1 MGKDTRLVNIYLKI
15 HNKRAITMDDL
26 RYLAE
31 YSPECFEKTC
41 KNVIYNRPDTKPVMA
56 PTSLIVS
63 DTSGNSPVQ
72 AIHTPNNTTVG
83 KFIDLKADD
92 TLSPSEQNNIS
103 QILSNL
109 SHLESGTFPISH
121 VDAGEVKDLLGNLY
135 MELLFPHNDR
145 DTFFDMGYSMGYEDA
160 PQFDCKA

>member
-41 KNVIYNRPDTKPVMA
+41 KNVIYNRPETKPVMTPAA
-56 PTSLIVS
+56 PTI
-63 DTSGNSPVQ
+63 SGNLWNPPQVTHSPG
-72 AIHTPNNTTVG
+72 NTATGRLPDPGAGV
-83 KFIDLKADD
+83 ADCP
-92 TLSPSEQNNIS
+92 TEQENIT
-103 QILSNL
+103 QILANL
-109 SHLESGTFPISH
+109 SHLESGTFPIAH

-145 DTFFDMGYSMGYEDA
+145 DTFFDMGYAMGYEVT

>member
-41 KNVIYNRPDTKPVMA
+41 KNVIYNRPETKPVMTPA
-56 PTSLIVS
+56 TPMVS
-63 DTSGNSPVQ
+63 DKLRNLPASVMG
-72 AIHTPNNTTVG
+72 TPSNTTVG
-83 KFIDLKADD
+83 TFLDLKADD
-92 TLSPSEQNNIS
+92 TLGPSEQENIS
-103 QILSNL
+103 QILANL
-109 SHLESGTFPISH
+109 SHLERGTFPISH

-135 MELLFPHNDR
+135 MELLFPHNDK
-145 DTFFDMGYSMGYEDA
+145 DSFFDMGYSMGYEDA